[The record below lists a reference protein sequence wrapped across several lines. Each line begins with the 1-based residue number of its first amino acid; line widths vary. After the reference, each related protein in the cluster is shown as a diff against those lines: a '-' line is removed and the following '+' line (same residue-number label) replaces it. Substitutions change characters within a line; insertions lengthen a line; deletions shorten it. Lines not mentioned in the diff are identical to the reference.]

1 MTLCILLG
9 RLRRILLPTVFVA
22 LSFVMPGAPAQ
33 ADELINQSL
42 NGVAILGYDPVAY
55 FTDNKAVK
63 GSNDFTYEWLGATW
77 HFASAEHRDLFM
89 ADPVKYAPQ
98 YGGYCAQGMLDGST
112 AGADPNSWRIVDGK
126 LYMYGSQDDIAAW
139 TPNETRNISTADV
152 QWGLLKANLSQ

>member
-22 LSFVMPGAPAQ
+22 LSFVMSGAPAQ

-89 ADPVKYAPQ
+89 VDPVKYAPQ
-98 YGGYCAQGMLDGST
+98 YGGYCAQAMLDGST
-112 AGADPNSWRIVDGK
+112 ALADPNSWRIVDGK
-126 LYMYGSQDDIAAW
+126 LYMYASQGDIAAW
-139 TPNETRNISTADV
+139 APNETRNISTADV
-152 QWGLLKANLSQ
+152 QWDLLKANLSQ

>member
-89 ADPVKYAPQ
+89 VDPVKYAPQ

-126 LYMYGSQDDIAAW
+126 LYMYASQGDIAAW
-139 TPNETRNISTADV
+139 APNETRNISTADV